1 MLQFAYPGRGEL
13 CKYVPI
19 IREAHKI
26 VRKVLHIV
34 FLLDLFYSDVKIIVN
49 VEIILHRSS

>member
-26 VRKVLHIV
+26 VSKVLHIV
-34 FLLDLFYSDVKIIVN
+34 FLLNFFYSDVEIIVN
-49 VEIILHRSS
+49 LEIILHRSS